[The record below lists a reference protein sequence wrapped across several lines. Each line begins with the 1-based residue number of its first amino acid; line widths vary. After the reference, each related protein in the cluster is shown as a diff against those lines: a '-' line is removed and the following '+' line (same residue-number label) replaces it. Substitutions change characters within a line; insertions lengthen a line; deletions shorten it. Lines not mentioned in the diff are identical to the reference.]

1 MTEIVPLGR
10 RIDSMIRESLAIE
23 YEDAK
28 SAGMLGYMSRS
39 LVQATLPHT
48 DPKASYFERTN
59 GIVTLSIVGKPSIG
73 VPYGSVPR
81 SLLAW
86 ICSEAVVTQSRE
98 LELGRSQSEFLGK
111 LGMPNDGQYISS
123 LKKQAHRL
131 FSSMISLDGSRD
143 SEIGLENVVIAKRAF
158 LFWNPKKPDERS
170 LWESTLTLTADFFE
184 DVTSAPV
191 PVDLRVLHHLRQSP
205 LAMDIYTWACYR
217 QFLLKAK
224 GQGMVKI
231 PWGALQ
237 AQFGSSYG
245 RNATDAIT
253 DEKALIAKAAQ
264 ATRNFKHKFLK
275 RLAEVGIFYPE
286 LVEGISDTPQFLV
299 MKSVKLHIP
308 PQFKTEISV

>member
-1 MTEIVPLGR
+1 MTDIVPLGR
-10 RIDSMIRESLAIE
+10 RIDKMISESLAIE

-28 SAGMLGYMSRS
+28 SAGMLGYMARS

-48 DPKASYFERTN
+48 DPKQSYFERTN
-59 GIVTLSIVGKPSIG
+59 GIVTLSIVGRPSVGI
-73 VPYGSVPR
+73 PYGSVPR

-86 ICSEAVVTQSRE
+86 ICSEAVLTQSRE

-111 LGMPNDGQYISS
+111 LGMSNDGHYIGS

-131 FSSMISLDGSRD
+131 FSSMISLTGTTDA
-143 SEIGLENVVIAKRAF
+143 ELGLENVVIAKRAF

-170 LWESTLTLTADFFE
+170 LWESTLTLTSDFFD
-184 DVTSAPV
+184 DVTKAPV

-231 PWGALQ
+231 PWGALM

-245 RNATDAIT
+245 TKSQEVIT
-253 DEKALIAKAAQ
+253 DEKELKKREDQ
-264 ATRNFKHKFLK
+264 AVRNFRHKFMK
-275 RLAEVGIFYPE
+275 RLSEVGIFYPE
-286 LVEGISDTPQFLV
+286 LADGIEDSPRFLI

-308 PQFKTEISV
+308 PQFKTTGLP

>member
-1 MTEIVPLGR
+1 MSEVIPLGR

-59 GIVTLSIVGKPSIG
+59 GIVTLSIVGKPSVGI
-73 VPYGSVPR
+73 PYGSVPR

-86 ICSEAVVTQSRE
+86 ICSEAVMKQSKE
-98 LELGRSQSEFLGK
+98 LELGRSQSEFLSK
-111 LGMPNDGQYISS
+111 LGMPNDGQYIGS

-143 SEIGLENVVIAKRAF
+143 SEIGLENVVIAKKAF

-170 LWESTLTLTADFFE
+170 LWESTLTLTTDFFE
-184 DVTSAPV
+184 DVIGAPV

-231 PWGALQ
+231 PWGALKN
-237 AQFGSSYG
+237 QFGSNYG
-245 RNATDAIT
+245 GSPSESIT
-253 DEKALIAKAAQ
+253 NERTQIAKDAQ
-264 ATRNFKHKFLK
+264 ATRNFKYKFMK

-286 LVEGISDTPQFLV
+286 LVEGISDTPQFLI

-308 PQFKTEISV
+308 PQFKNEVSV